1 MPSDARPFP
10 LAVEVHEDPGAPPGD
25 LVAPLVELRLAR
37 ARSRVQAATAL
48 PLTPRLDAGESS
60 SPRSSARL
68 QREDEPAARG
78 LDEIGI

>member
-1 MPSDARPFP
+1 MPSDARPCP

-25 LVAPLVELRLAR
+25 LVAALAELLLAR

-48 PLTPRLDAGESS
+48 PLR
-60 SPRSSARL
+60 R